1 MKIRHKIKYFFLG
14 LFKRIDKYIIVPIT
28 KLFVSFKKIFIKDN
42 RSFEKLI
49 NKKSSLLIISLIL
62 SLIIFILVDTE
73 SIAIQ
78 ETNAEVLYNQQV
90 AVNYNEEAYVLEGV
104 PEKVDI
110 TLIGRSSDLYL
121 AKQIASNEVTL
132 DLTGLKPGTHKVNL
146 KYTKALETITYKLDP
161 SVVTITI
168 YPKVS
173 EARTIS
179 YDVLNSEKLDSKL
192 LISEVGID
200 RDEVIVKGSQATID
214 KVSSVKVLID
224 VDNIVDPTVGTKEA
238 TNLPLVAYD
247 QKGQIVNIE
256 IVPSKVNAQIEI
268 ASPKKEVPLIFM
280 PKGELSF
287 GKAIAEFDSNLNQ
300 LEIYGP
306 EEVLAKINSIEIPL
320 DVEGL
325 KENKTYNLTIKKP
338 LGVKYITENVV
349 NVNLVLGDE
358 VSKEFSN
365 ISISGQNLST
375 NLVPNIKNLEERT
388 VTVIVKGVESV
399 INAIDPTTIKAYVDL
414 KGYTKGTYDVDIQI
428 EKSDLRLNYMPKTK
442 RVTIT
447 ITEK

>member
-1 MKIRHKIKYFFLG
+1 MKMSNRIKYFFLG

-28 KLFVSFKKIFIKDN
+28 KLFISIKKLFVKDN

-49 NKKSSLLIISLIL
+49 NKKSSLLIISLVL

-73 SIAIQ
+73 SISIQ

-90 AVNYNEEAYVLEGV
+90 VVNYNEEAYVLDGV

-192 LISEVGID
+192 LISEVSID
-200 RDEVIVKGSQATID
+200 RDEVIVKGSQSLID
-214 KVSSVKVLID
+214 KVSSVKALVD
-224 VDNIVDPTVGTKEA
+224 VDNIIDPTVGNKEV
-238 TNLPLVAYD
+238 NDLPLVAYD
-247 QKGQIVNIE
+247 QKGQLVNIE
-256 IVPSKVNAQIEI
+256 IVPSKVNAKVTI
-268 ASPKKEVPLIFM
+268 ASPKKEVPLVFV

-287 GKAIAEFDSNLNQ
+287 GKAIENFDSNLNQ
-300 LEIYGP
+300 ITIYGP
-306 EEVLAKINSIEIPL
+306 EDILKKINNIEIPL

-325 KENKTYNLTIKKP
+325 KENKTFNLTIKKP

-358 VSKEFSN
+358 IYKEFSN
-365 ISISGQNLST
+365 ISISGENLAA
-375 NLVPNIKNLEERT
+375 NLVPNIKNLDERT

-399 INAIDPTTIKAYVDL
+399 INNIDPASIKAYVDL
-414 KGYTKGTYDVDIQI
+414 KGYQKGTYDVDIQI
-428 EKSDLRLNYMPKTK
+428 EKVDLRLNYMPKTK
-442 RVTIT
+442 KVTIT
-447 ITEK
+447 IAEK